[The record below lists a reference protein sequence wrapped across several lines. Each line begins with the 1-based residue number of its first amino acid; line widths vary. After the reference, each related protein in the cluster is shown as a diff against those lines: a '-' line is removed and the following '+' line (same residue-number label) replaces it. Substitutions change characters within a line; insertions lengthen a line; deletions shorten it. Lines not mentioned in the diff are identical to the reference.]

1 MSMRFVGMMSS
12 GAASTVGNFNVSG
25 VTTVR
30 PSLLANAVQPACRN
44 PTGGAVTPS
53 VRKLF
58 F

>member
-1 MSMRFVGMMSS
+1 MRFVGMMSS